1 MPEWKGIDLAR
12 LAVVIIFILTP
23 VYFFLLMGIINQDP
37 FTPFRF
43 YIVEY
48 YFGKEVETFIR
59 TIIVPIL
66 FTIPWWLFVL
76 AYKNKFAN
84 SFGEIRRTTSVIPV
98 RWMIFYG
105 FNGIFT
111 ILSFIIPYITPFF
124 VVIAFAS
131 FGWAI
136 VRNSEFAWNRGKAF
150 LIFFAFI
157 IFGLFLALPILV
169 LFEFITKYVIIFTQI
184 MVIWND
190 FLPFF
195 YEFSVIIADAL
206 AIGSLFWMIYAGA
219 AEFEKESFS
228 GMAMTEVPETEIKIL
243 ELILFTV
250 FLTIWIY
257 SLPPAQTNLK
267 LVMTIINWT
276 CLIIGTL
283 VMIICFFKGLGRGD
297 DKRPFFGYFV
307 MILFLG
313 LEAFRMY
320 PTLIGGLKT
329 TPLELM
335 TIIMLV
341 TGIIFLIVFLV
352 ALIRAPDE
360 DVD

>member
-12 LAVVIIFILTP
+12 LSVVIIFILTP
-23 VYFFLLMGIINQDP
+23 IYFFLLMGIINQDP
-37 FTPFRF
+37 LNPFTF
-43 YIVEY
+43 YIVRY
-48 YFGKEVETFIR
+48 YFGKDVETFIR
-59 TIIVPIL
+59 TILVPLL
-66 FTIPWWLFVL
+66 FIIPWWLFIL

-84 SFGEIRRTTSVIPV
+84 SFSEIKQTTSVIPI

-111 ILSFIIPYITPFF
+111 IITFIIPYISPFF
-124 VVIAFAS
+124 VIIAFAS
-131 FGWAI
+131 FAWAI
-136 VRNSEFAWNRGKAF
+136 IRNSEFAWNRTKAF
-150 LIFFAFI
+150 LVFYSFI

-169 LFEFITKYVIIFTQI
+169 LFEFVTKYVIVFNQI
-184 MVIWND
+184 MIIWND
-190 FLPFF
+190 FLPIF
-195 YEFSVIIADAL
+195 YEFSVIIANAL

-228 GMAMTEVPETEIKIL
+228 GMAMTEVPETGIKVL
-243 ELILFTV
+243 ELILFAA
-250 FLTIWIY
+250 FFTIWIY
-257 SLPPAQTNLK
+257 SLPPEGTTLK
-267 LVMTIINWT
+267 LIMTYINWT

-283 VMIICFFKGLGRGD
+283 VMFICFFKGLGRGD

-329 TPLELM
+329 TPIELM
-335 TIIMLV
+335 SIIMLA

-352 ALIRAPDE
+352 AFIRASDE
-360 DVD
+360 DID